1 MSCFRRSTLFV
12 ACLMAG
18 WGLSARIAV
27 SADEIHPA
35 TDRPLPKFA
44 DGRVQDRRP
53 VELPVVVVFAC
64 ARIDDGVDDRRLALE
79 QSAPRQRHQG
89 MALEQPPR
97 DLGGGDRL
105 HRAAAQITED
115 PAVVAKAREGQ
126 SQPAPGL
133 VKVWELAHAP
143 RLWPARQS
151 SLMPDSPFPQ
161 ESLNL
166 ILCPPGPGVAAKL
179 LVVDDE
185 PRTAELTADVLRRAG
200 YAVEVAGSGTEALE
214 RVRIGSP
221 DLMLLDYDM
230 PDMEAPEVL
239 DSLRSGA
246 DRIPFPVII
255 LTGARHAPADQVV
268 GLERGAT
275 YYIAKGT
282 DRQVVLARVH
292 GALRD
297 RTLSA
302 GAITRGRLRVDA
314 SRAEARL
321 GDRLLKLDRR
331 PLLLLETL
339 ANRPGEVVSRAEL
352 LEKVWGSSYRGFEH
366 SVEQAVHQVRRELHE
381 VGWIETVRGIGYRL
395 VVQP

>member
-1 MSCFRRSTLFV
+1 M
-12 ACLMAG
+12 
-18 WGLSARIAV
+18 
-27 SADEIHPA
+27 
-35 TDRPLPKFA
+35 
-44 DGRVQDRRP
+44 
-53 VELPVVVVFAC
+53 
-64 ARIDDGVDDRRLALE
+64 
-79 QSAPRQRHQG
+79 
-89 MALEQPPR
+89 
-97 DLGGGDRL
+97 
-105 HRAAAQITED
+105 
-115 PAVVAKAREGQ
+115 
-126 SQPAPGL
+126 
-133 VKVWELAHAP
+133 
-143 RLWPARQS
+143 
-151 SLMPDSPFPQ
+151 
-161 ESLNL
+161 
-166 ILCPPGPGVAAKL
+166 AAKL

-185 PRTAELTADVLRRAG
+185 PRTAELTAEVLRRAG

-214 RVRIGSP
+214 RVRTGSP

-275 YYIAKGT
+275 DYIAKGT
-282 DRQVVLARVH
+282 DRQVVLARVR

-331 PLLLLETL
+331 PLLLLQTL

>member
-1 MSCFRRSTLFV
+1 MARPASEPHARFSVSSRKLEPDTL
-12 ACLMAG
+12 
-18 WGLSARIAV
+18 
-27 SADEIHPA
+27 
-35 TDRPLPKFA
+35 PL
-44 DGRVQDRRP
+44 G
-53 VELPVVVVFAC
+53 
-64 ARIDDGVDDRRLALE
+64 
-79 QSAPRQRHQG
+79 
-89 MALEQPPR
+89 
-97 DLGGGDRL
+97 
-105 HRAAAQITED
+105 T
-115 PAVVAKAREGQ
+115 
-126 SQPAPGL
+126 
-133 VKVWELAHAP
+133 
-143 RLWPARQS
+143 
-151 SLMPDSPFPQ
+151 
-161 ESLNL
+161 
-166 ILCPPGPGVAAKL
+166 GVAANL

-185 PRTAELTADVLRRAG
+185 PRTAELTAEVLRRAG

-214 RVRIGSP
+214 RVRTGSP

-275 YYIAKGT
+275 DYIAKGT

-331 PLLLLETL
+331 PLLLLQTL

-366 SVEQAVHQVRRELHE
+366 SLEQAVHQVRRELHE